1 MGGVYGEREWGREW
15 STFVKISIVQL
26 EEGKCRKWRRSF
38 NRLASDTITFLAVQ
52 RRAHSHMNTQT
63 CTHPY
68 ARTHMHTHPHAHTP
82 TCLLVFAITKLLRHT
97 GATLSEMHS
106 GNGKT

>member
-52 RRAHSHMNTQT
+52 RRAHSHMHTQT
-63 CTHPY
+63 GTHPH
-68 ARTHMHTHPHAHTP
+68 ARTHMHRHPHA
-82 TCLLVFAITKLLRHT
+82 CLYLQLQSCFVILVPLFLKC
-97 GATLSEMHS
+97 TLAVE
-106 GNGKT
+106 KPDWAWP